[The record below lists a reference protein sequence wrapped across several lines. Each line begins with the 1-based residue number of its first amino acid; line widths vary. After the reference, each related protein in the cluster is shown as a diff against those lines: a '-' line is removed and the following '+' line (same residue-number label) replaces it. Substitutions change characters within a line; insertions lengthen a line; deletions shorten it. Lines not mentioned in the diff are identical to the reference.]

1 MRETQAVMRALKRVD
16 VEGVNTKK
24 DLPDDAALELDLENR
39 VTDDGGKNAKKQ
51 FQFLNICFPR

>member
-1 MRETQAVMRALKRVD
+1 MMRALKRVD

>member
-1 MRETQAVMRALKRVD
+1 MRALKRVD

-39 VTDDGGKNAKKQ
+39 VTDDGGKNAKKNNSS
-51 FQFLNICFPR
+51 F